1 MYILLPK
8 KSLQTNLTKEK
19 SLQTVLT
26 KLLSIIPNNTYK
38 LSPQKLFQTILTN
51 YYHRNNCKLCLQ
63 KFIRYFNLLYIIHSL
78 TCLPFT
84 KGGG

>member
-38 LSPQKLFQTILTN
+38 LSPQKSFQTILTN
-51 YYHRNNCKLCLQ
+51 YHHRNHSKQYLQ
-63 KFIRYFNLLYIIHSL
+63 TITREIIANYAYKSLSDNSIYF
-78 TCLPFT
+78 T
-84 KGGG
+84 